1 LPIVIGLDLG
11 TTHAKA
17 IALEQD
23 GVVSAT
29 ASRGYP
35 MHTPQPGQ
43 AEQDPQAV
51 WQGAA
56 EALRELVGQLNAE
69 DIAGL
74 CLSGAMHSCLPVA
87 ADGTPL
93 APALTWADQRAA
105 GLARQ
110 LRRQTD
116 THSLYQRTGCPLQ
129 PIYHIAK
136 LRWWVEMAPE
146 IARRTAFYVTIKD
159 YVLHCLTGTWRGDIS
174 VYSATGLL
182 DIHRC
187 TWDDEALRL
196 AGVTA
201 SQLPPLDSPLA
212 LAGRLNEH
220 GANLTGLPAHL
231 PVILGASDG
240 GLANLGAGVSRP
252 GQSVITVGTSG
263 AVRRIAA
270 EPYLDIHDVSAGNT
284 LLPQERTWCYLLT
297 QGRWFAGGAINNGGL
312 AVQWVREK
320 FYPELSSTAGYH
332 RMFMDAAEIPPG
344 SAGVTLLPYFAGE
357 RSPYWNA
364 DARAAI
370 TGLGLEHDR
379 RHVARAVLEGVAYR
393 LGEIWEALGEAG
405 SDEPARL
412 TGGILQSPD
421 WAQIVC
427 DVIGYP
433 LAAVETG
440 DASAIG
446 AAMVGFAALEL
457 APSLEKQAGR
467 VLPGVSWHP
476 NPENHIIYRAGL
488 EQFRKLYTA
497 FYKQEY

>member
-11 TTHAKA
+11 TTNAKA

-23 GVVSAT
+23 GRVAAT
-29 ASRGYP
+29 ASQGYP
-35 MHTPQPGQ
+35 MHTPHPGQ

-51 WQGAA
+51 WQGAV
-56 EALRELVGQLNAE
+56 EALHELAGQLNAE

-74 CLSGAMHSCLPVA
+74 CLSGAMHSSLPVG

-146 IARRTAFYVTIKD
+146 ITHRTAFFVTIKD
-159 YVLHCLTGTWRGDIS
+159 YVLHCLTGAWLGDFS

-187 TWDDEALRL
+187 TWDDEALML

-201 SQLPPLDSPLA
+201 GQLPPLGSPLA
-212 LAGRLNEH
+212 LAGHLTENS
-220 GANLTGLPAHL
+220 AKLTGLPAHL

-270 EPYLDIHDVSAGNT
+270 EPYLDVPATIAGNS
-284 LLPQERTWCYLLT
+284 LQPQERTWCYLLT
-297 QGRWFAGGAINNGGL
+297 EGRWFAGGAINNGGL

-320 FYPELSSTAGYH
+320 FYPELSSTEGYL
-332 RMFMDAAEIPPG
+332 RMFTDAAEISPG

-364 DARAAI
+364 DARATI

-393 LGEIWEALGEAG
+393 LGEIWEALGETG

-427 DVIGYP
+427 DVIGFP

-446 AAMVGFAALEL
+446 AAMLGFAALEL
-457 APSLEKQAGR
+457 APSLEKQASR
-467 VLPGVSWHP
+467 ILPGMSWQP
-476 NPENHIIYRAGL
+476 NPDNHTVYRAGF
-488 EQFRKLYTA
+488 EWFRKLYAALYTSD
-497 FYKQEY
+497 Q